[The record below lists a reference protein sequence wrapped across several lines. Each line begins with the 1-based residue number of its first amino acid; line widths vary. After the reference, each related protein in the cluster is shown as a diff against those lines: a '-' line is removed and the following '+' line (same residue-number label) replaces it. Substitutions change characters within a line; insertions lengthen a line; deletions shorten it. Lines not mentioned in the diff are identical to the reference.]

1 MTGTLGRLVPVPLR
15 EVWAHEANDFT
26 PWLARTENLA
36 LLAETLALGELQIQG
51 TEVPV
56 GNFYI
61 DILARDIE
69 GNVVVI
75 ENQFG
80 PTDHTHLGQIM
91 TYIGGQENNVTIV
104 WIAESF
110 REEHRA
116 AIDWLNAST
125 IEGFN
130 FFAVELEAV
139 KIGSS
144 LPAPRFS
151 VVGKPNEWSRDLT
164 RKTRSGERPLDE
176 RQKAFVAY
184 WSALGSFLADHHAR
198 FKVRDPTPRD
208 YWCNFGPLARPGF
221 LLVATAGFRDHKIG
235 TELFISSNVRFPK
248 RAFDRMEAERTSI
261 DAEFGAP
268 LDWQRLSDKKGC
280 RIAIYRTDLDPTS
293 QDQWPQQHAWFLDQL
308 ERFSRVFR
316 SRIDGLDIDALED
329 SPSAGLEPTSQSA
342 GS

>member
-1 MTGTLGRLVPVPLR
+1 MTATLGRLVTVSLR

-26 PWLARTENLA
+26 PWLAETENLA
-36 LLAETLALGELQIQG
+36 LLAETLGLGELQIQG

-69 GNVVVI
+69 GNVLVI

-91 TYIGGQENNVTIV
+91 TYIAGQEGKVTIV
-104 WIAESF
+104 WIAETF

-130 FFAVELEAV
+130 FFAVEVEAL
-139 KIGSS
+139 KIGNSV
-144 LPAPRFS
+144 PAPRFN
-151 VVGKPNEWSRDLT
+151 VVAKPNEWSRDVT
-164 RKTRSGERPLDE
+164 RTTRSDDRPLDE
-176 RQKAFVAY
+176 RQKAYIAY
-184 WSALGSFLADHHAR
+184 WTALGSFLADRHAPLKLR
-198 FKVRDPTPRD
+198 VPTPRD
-208 YWCNFGPLARPGF
+208 YWCGFGSLARSGF
-221 LLVATAGFRDHKIG
+221 LLVATATFRDHKIG
-235 TELFISSNVRFPK
+235 VEIYISSAARSGK
-248 RAFDRMEAERTSI
+248 LAFDHLEAERATI
-261 DAEFGAP
+261 EAEFGSP
-268 LDWQRLSDKKGC
+268 LDWQRLNDKKAC
-280 RIAIYRTDLDPTS
+280 RIAIYRTDLDPTN

-308 ERFSRVFR
+308 ERFARVFR

-329 SPSAGLEPTSQSA
+329 GSGAEAEPGNQ
-342 GS
+342 